1 MHSQGAPIPRSLV
14 SVIEEMMISESKR
27 YADLRLLRESLPV
40 EHRAPTNDAIARA
53 KATMERLSRF
63 RSSVLCRPYV
73 GISLPELARRHTARR
88 DHLALTDSGDIDHRP
103 RS

>member
-53 KATMERLSRF
+53 RTTMERLSRF

-73 GISLPELARRHTARR
+73 GISLPELARRHTRR